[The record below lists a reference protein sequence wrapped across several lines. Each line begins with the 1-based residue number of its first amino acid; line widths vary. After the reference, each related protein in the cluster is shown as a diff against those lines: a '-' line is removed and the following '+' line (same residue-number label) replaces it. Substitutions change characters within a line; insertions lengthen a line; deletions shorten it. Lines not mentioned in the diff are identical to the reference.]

1 MYNSLKSTNRSFL
14 IALCFIIFLAPSVVL
29 GADLTVILNK
39 DVPAQSLTKEEV
51 RSIFLGKKTKWDDGT
66 KIIFFLIK
74 SSKSQK
80 AFLEA
85 YVGKSPE
92 QFEDYWLQN
101 VFTGKGV
108 MPDTVENSDEM
119 VKVVGRTKGSIG
131 FVTIETSDSEIKKLV
146 SE

>member
-1 MYNSLKSTNRSFL
+1 MWKSLKHKRSHICILCL
-14 IALCFIIFLAPSVVL
+14 IIAMSAPSVVL
-29 GADLTVILNK
+29 GADFTVIVNK
-39 DVPAQSLTKEEV
+39 EVPAQSLTKEEV

-119 VKVVGRTKGSIG
+119 VKMVGRTKGSIG
-131 FVTIETSDSEIKKLV
+131 FVTIETSDPEIKKLI